1 MTGALAALVVTLLL
15 EIPIVAAAYPGQRVR
30 LTAVALV
37 ANTFTN
43 LTLNVLLPR
52 WPLGRGHYI
61 LVGEILA
68 VVMEAAALAVASRP
82 RDTGRALVVS
92 GLGNALSYG
101 AGGAVLALLRWW

>member
-15 EIPIVAAAYPGQRVR
+15 ELPIVAAAYPGQRVR

-52 WPLGRGHYI
+52 WPLVRGHYI

-101 AGGAVLALLRWW
+101 AGGGG